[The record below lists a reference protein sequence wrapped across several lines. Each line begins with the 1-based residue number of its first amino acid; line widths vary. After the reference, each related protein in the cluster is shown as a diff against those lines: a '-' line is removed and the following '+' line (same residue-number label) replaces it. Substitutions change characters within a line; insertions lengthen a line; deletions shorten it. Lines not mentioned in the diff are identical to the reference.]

1 LGGWAWKGWGSV
13 GGVAKERDPEQLLSE
28 ALRAQAVQAGP
39 PATPGFG
46 LLSGND
52 LGLAAR
58 VQTLVEEQQVPVE
71 EPVRRLSGGLV
82 LLVAVALG
90 LACGAVAGLLTVL

>member
-1 LGGWAWKGWGSV
+1 M
-13 GGVAKERDPEQLLSE
+13 AKEKTPEQLLAE

-46 LLSGND
+46 LLSGDD
-52 LGLAAR
+52 LGLASR
-58 VQTLVEEQQVPVE
+58 LQTLVEDQVPVAQ
-71 EPVRRLSGGLV
+71 PPRRLGAGLL
-82 LLVAVALG
+82 LLVAAALG

>member
-1 LGGWAWKGWGSV
+1 
-13 GGVAKERDPEQLLSE
+13 VARDRDPEQLLSE
-28 ALRAQAVQAGP
+28 ALRAQAGQAGP

-52 LGLAAR
+52 LGLASR
-58 VQTLVEEQQVPVE
+58 VQTLVEEQVPAT
-71 EPVRRLSGGLV
+71 EPPRAVSGWLIV
-82 LLVAVALG
+82 LVALALG

>member
-1 LGGWAWKGWGSV
+1 MARD
-13 GGVAKERDPEQLLSE
+13 RDPEQLLAE

-58 VQTLVEEQQVPVE
+58 VQTLVEERVPVA
-71 EPVRRLSGGLV
+71 EPERRLTGGLV
-82 LLVAVALG
+82 LLVAIALG
-90 LACGAVAGLLTVL
+90 LACGAVAGLVTIL

>member
-1 LGGWAWKGWGSV
+1 
-13 GGVAKERDPEQLLSE
+13 VAREKDPELMLSE

-58 VQTLVEEQQVPVE
+58 VQTLVEDQRPAE
-71 EPVRRLSGGLV
+71 EPAKGLNSGLV
-82 LLVAVALG
+82 LLVALALG

>member
-1 LGGWAWKGWGSV
+1 LA
-13 GGVAKERDPEQLLSE
+13 GVARDRDPERMLAE
-28 ALRAQAVQAGP
+28 ALRAQAGQAGP

-52 LGLAAR
+52 LGLASR
-58 VQTLVEEQQVPVE
+58 IQTLAEEQVPAD
-71 EPVRRLSGGLV
+71 EPPRRVNGWLIV
-82 LLVAVALG
+82 LVAIALG

>member
-1 LGGWAWKGWGSV
+1 
-13 GGVAKERDPEQLLSE
+13 VAKDKDPEQLLAE

-58 VQTLVEEQQVPVE
+58 VQTLMEEQVAAA
-71 EPVRRLSGGLV
+71 EPRRPPTGWAM
-82 LLVAVALG
+82 LLVALALG
-90 LACGAVAGLLTVL
+90 LACGAVAGLVTIL